1 MRRRVGR
8 PGIIGQAARTAAT
21 TAVVVGTANTMN
33 RRAARRAGASA
44 APEPQAAPAEPQYAP
59 PPQPAAA
66 PAGGL
71 TDDKIQRLKDLA
83 ELKSQGILSE
93 AEFEVEKAKLL
104 AG

>member
-1 MRRRVGR
+1 MRRRIGR

-21 TAVVVGTANTMN
+21 TAVVVGTANAMT
-33 RRAARRAGASA
+33 RPRGQAA
-44 APEPQAAPAEPQYAP
+44 APQPAPQPDYAP
-59 PPQPAAA
+59 PPPQAAPAAA

-71 TDDKIQRLKDLA
+71 TDEKIQRLKDLA

>member
-1 MRRRVGR
+1 MRRRIGR

-21 TAVVVGTANTMN
+21 TAVVVGTANAMS
-33 RRAARRAGASA
+33 RPRGQAAA
-44 APEPQAAPAEPQYAP
+44 PQAAPQPDYAP
-59 PPQPAAA
+59 PPAPAQ
-66 PAGGL
+66 AGGL

-104 AG
+104 A